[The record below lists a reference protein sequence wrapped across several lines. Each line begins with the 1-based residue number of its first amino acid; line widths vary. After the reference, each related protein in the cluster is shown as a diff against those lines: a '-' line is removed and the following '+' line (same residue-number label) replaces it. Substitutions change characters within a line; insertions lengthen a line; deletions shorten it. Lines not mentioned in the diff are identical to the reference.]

1 MSSNPPILV
10 IGAASLDLKGHA
22 SGELFHGASS
32 PGLVRSSVG
41 GVARN
46 VAENLARLGVNVAL
60 MTAIGDDTIG
70 QTVLRE
76 ARESALTRSII
87 VVEGGTHRRVPGRA
101 RLGGALHA
109 AAHDMAVLDAISPLH
124 PRAA

>member
-1 MSSNPPILV
+1 MPPTVPVLV

-22 SGELFHGASS
+22 SGALHPGASS
-32 PGLVRSSVG
+32 PSLVRQSVG

-60 MTAIGDDTIG
+60 MTAIGDDAIG

-76 ARESALTRSII
+76 AREVGIDTSPSIDFVLRS
-87 VVEGGTHRRVPGRA
+87 G
-101 RLGGALHA
+101 
-109 AAHDMAVLDAISPLH
+109 
-124 PRAA
+124 